1 MLVKLNLFL
10 CLADLILVGRTEA
23 VAVHSAA
30 VTAAVH
36 VAVLPVAAVLPIL
49 GGGGGVAEDRGGA
62 AATR

>member
-1 MLVKLNLFL
+1 M
-10 CLADLILVGRTEA
+10 ILVGRTEA

-49 GGGGGVAEDRGGA
+49 GGGGGVADDRGGA